1 MRKVIIEVS
10 PKFVLKL
17 LPRFLPE
24 DFLDNVE
31 YIEGK
36 ALLRLDFE
44 KGVKIAIIDVKMKEG
59 KTINDLKIPD
69 ELATVDVLREKD
81 NIYTCLMKAT
91 YKKSLLNLAEL
102 QPLKV
107 LMSES
112 IIFDFPFILSKE
124 KIVITMI
131 TDNRYL
137 KKVLQGLKP
146 LGFVKNIS
154 FQKAT
159 FSEYN
164 ILSCLTERQKEIII
178 AAQKNGYYE
187 VPREITAEELSKK
200 LGISKATTVEHLRKA
215 ENRIISHIVA
225 GY

>member
-1 MRKVIIEVS
+1 MRKVIIEVN

-24 DFLDNVE
+24 EFLDNLE

-59 KTINDLKIPD
+59 KTIKDLKIPD
-69 ELATVDVLREKD
+69 ELAVVDVLREKD
-81 NIYTCLMKAT
+81 DIYTCLLRAR

-107 LMSES
+107 FMSEN
-112 IIFDFPFILSKE
+112 IIFDFPFIFSKE
-124 KIVITMI
+124 KIVITVI
-131 TDNRYL
+131 TDNKYL
-137 KKVLQGLKP
+137 KKVLQVLKP

-154 FQKAT
+154 FQKVT

-215 ENRIISHIVA
+215 ENRIISHIIA